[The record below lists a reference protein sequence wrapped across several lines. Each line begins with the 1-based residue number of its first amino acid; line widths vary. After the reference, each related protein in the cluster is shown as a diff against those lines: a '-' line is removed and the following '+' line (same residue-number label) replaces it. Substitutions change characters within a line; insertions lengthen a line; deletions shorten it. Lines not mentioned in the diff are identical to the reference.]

1 MFSAAPHQRS
11 FGRPPCPPAG
21 CAPLPLP
28 PAHRSLETIPHGSPY
43 RSCGYECRTRGHE
56 AGRAPAKTAPV
67 KEEPVK
73 KTVAKAEPAKTVA
86 TAAKK
91 AEPAKTETVKVETVK
106 KAEPVKKA
114 PVKKV
119 APKKVA
125 PKKPVPVE
133 TKVNFFVEYAGAQ
146 VPVEEVIKN
155 VKATYGKDAK
165 EISIYLKPEESK
177 AYFVADGN
185 AEEMDVFFC

>member
-1 MFSAAPHQRS
+1 MATTKKTTAK
-11 FGRPPCPPAG
+11 
-21 CAPLPLP
+21 
-28 PAHRSLETIPHGSPY
+28 T
-43 RSCGYECRTRGHE
+43 
-56 AGRAPAKTAPV
+56 APAKTAPV

-73 KTVAKAEPAKTVA
+73 KTVAAA
-86 TAAKK
+86 TKK
-91 AEPAKTETVKVETVK
+91 AEPAKTENVKVETVK
-106 KAEPVKKA
+106 KA
-114 PVKKV
+114 